1 MGRHTY
7 ELDLTWTGNTGDG
20 TTGYRSYTRD
30 VTATADGKPELLLS
44 ADRHFRGD
52 AARWNPEEL
61 LVAALSECHLLSFLH
76 VAVLHGVVVTSY
88 VDRPLGLMETEG
100 IGGRF
105 TSVVLRPTVTVSD
118 PAVLDLVP
126 QLHHE
131 ASEACFI
138 ASSMNFP
145 VTHEPVTLLEGAEV

>member
-7 ELDLTWTGNTGDG
+7 ELDLPWTGNTGDG

-30 VTATADGKPELLLS
+30 VTAPADGKPELLLS

-88 VDRPLGLMETEG
+88 TDRPLGLMETEG

-118 PAVLDLVP
+118 PAVLELVP